1 MHQNSVK
8 DILLK
13 ILMSPRPLRAAL
25 TKRVIQKLSLF
36 SYADRLS
43 IGAVD
48 RPNYGYCIFQAA
60 KLASAL
66 HYPRI
71 SVIEFGCGGGN
82 GLLNAEMH
90 ITEVMKIFPV
100 VIELYGFDNG
110 SGLPPPQDFR
120 DMPHYFRGGLYHMD
134 RQSLEGKLKLA
145 KLVFGDVG
153 DTCATFLQRYNPAPI
168 GCIFLDLDL
177 YSSTSDALTLL
188 DSDGSHF
195 LPRVFM
201 YFDDIIGDDVWLC
214 NEFTGERL
222 SIEEF
227 NQRHKLKKIAQNY
240 FVPTKYPNSWWPEE
254 IFIFHNFEHPRYNDF
269 VADSEQKGHE
279 DSIRLE

>member
-1 MHQNSVK
+1 VHQNSVK

-168 GCIFLDLDL
+168 GCMFLDLDL

-227 NQRHKLKKIAQNY
+227 NQRHKLKKIAKNY
-240 FVPTKYPNSWWPEE
+240 FVPTKYLNSWWPEE

>member
-134 RQSLEGKLKLA
+134 RQSLDGKLKLA

-168 GCIFLDLDL
+168 GCMFLDLDL

-227 NQRHKLKKIAQNY
+227 NQRHKLKKIAKNY
-240 FVPTKYPNSWWPEE
+240 FVSTKYPNSWWPEE

-269 VADSEQKGHE
+269 VADREQEDHE
-279 DSIRLE
+279 VSIKLD